1 MMIIREFT
9 KDDLPDLISIWN
21 EIVEEGN
28 AFPQEESLT
37 LKTGFA
43 FFNSQ
48 SHVGVAFDGE
58 ILGLYILH
66 PNNVGRCS
74 HIANA
79 SYAVSSKA
87 RGKHIGQKLVLDSME
102 KAKEL
107 DFIILQFN
115 AVVEDNFSASHL
127 YEKLGF
133 KQLGVIPKGF
143 RLDNDEFV
151 NICPYYIEL

>member
-9 KDDLPDLISIWN
+9 KDDLSELSSIWN

-37 LKTGFA
+37 LKIGLD

-48 SHVGVAFDGE
+48 CHVGVAFDGE

-87 RGKHIGQKLVLDSME
+87 RGKHIGQKLVFYSIE

>member
-1 MMIIREFT
+1 MIIREFT

-37 LKTGFA
+37 LKIGLD

-87 RGKHIGQKLVLDSME
+87 RGKHIGQKLVFYSIE

>member
-1 MMIIREFT
+1 MIIREFT
-9 KDDLPDLISIWN
+9 KDDLPEMISIWN
-21 EIVEEGN
+21 EIVKKGN

-87 RGKHIGQKLVLDSME
+87 RGKHIGQKLVLDSIE

-115 AVVEDNFSASHL
+115 AVVEDNLSARHL

-143 RLDNDEFV
+143 RLDNDELV

>member
-1 MMIIREFT
+1 MMIIREFI
-9 KDDLPDLISIWN
+9 KDDLPEMISIWN

-28 AFPQEESLT
+28 AFPQAESLT
-37 LKTGFA
+37 LKTGLD

-48 SHVGVAFDGE
+48 SHVGVAVDGE

-66 PNNVGRCS
+66 PYNVGRCS
-74 HIANA
+74 HIDNA

-87 RGKHIGQKLVLDSME
+87 RGKHIGQKLVLDSIE

-107 DFIILQFN
+107 DFLILQFN
-115 AVVEDNFSASHL
+115 AVVEDNLSARHL

>member
-1 MMIIREFT
+1 MIIREFT

-37 LKTGFA
+37 LKTGLD

-48 SHVGVAFDGE
+48 IHVGVAFDGE

-87 RGKHIGQKLVLDSME
+87 RGKHIGQKLVFYSIE

>member
-9 KDDLPDLISIWN
+9 KDDLPEMISIWN

-87 RGKHIGQKLVLDSME
+87 RGKHIGQKLVLDSIE

-107 DFIILQFN
+107 DFLILQFN
-115 AVVEDNFSASHL
+115 AVVEDNFSARHL

-143 RLDNDEFV
+143 RLDNDELV

>member
-9 KDDLPDLISIWN
+9 KDDLPEMISIWN

-87 RGKHIGQKLVLDSME
+87 RGKHIGQKLVSDLL
-102 KAKEL
+102 KK
-107 DFIILQFN
+107 QK
-115 AVVEDNFSASHL
+115 
-127 YEKLGF
+127 KLIF
-133 KQLGVIPKGF
+133 
-143 RLDNDEFV
+143 
-151 NICPYYIEL
+151 

>member
-1 MMIIREFT
+1 MIIGEFT
-9 KDDLPDLISIWN
+9 MDDLPEMISIWN

-28 AFPQEESLT
+28 AFPQEEVLT
-37 LKTGFA
+37 LKTGLD

-87 RGKHIGQKLVLDSME
+87 RGKHIGQNWFWIRLK
-102 KAKEL
+102 
-107 DFIILQFN
+107 
-115 AVVEDNFSASHL
+115 
-127 YEKLGF
+127 
-133 KQLGVIPKGF
+133 KQKNLIF
-143 RLDNDEFV
+143 
-151 NICPYYIEL
+151 

>member
-1 MMIIREFT
+1 MMIIRGFT
-9 KDDLPDLISIWN
+9 KDDLPEMISIWN

-28 AFPQEESLT
+28 AFPQEEALT

-107 DFIILQFN
+107 DFLILQFN
-115 AVVEDNFSASHL
+115 AVVEDNFSARHL

-143 RLDNDEFV
+143 RLDNDEFA

>member
-1 MMIIREFT
+1 MIIREFT
-9 KDDLPDLISIWN
+9 MDDLPEMISIWN

-28 AFPQEESLT
+28 AFPQEEALT
-37 LKTGFA
+37 LKTGLD

-87 RGKHIGQKLVLDSME
+87 RGNTLVKNWFWIRLKKQKNLI
-102 KAKEL
+102 
-107 DFIILQFN
+107 F
-115 AVVEDNFSASHL
+115 
-127 YEKLGF
+127 
-133 KQLGVIPKGF
+133 
-143 RLDNDEFV
+143 
-151 NICPYYIEL
+151 

>member
-1 MMIIREFT
+1 MMIIRGFT
-9 KDDLPDLISIWN
+9 KDDLPEMISIWN

-107 DFIILQFN
+107 DFLILQFN
-115 AVVEDNFSASHL
+115 AVVEDNFSARHL

-133 KQLGVIPKGF
+133 KKLGVIPKGF
-143 RLDNDEFV
+143 RLDNNEFA

>member
-28 AFPQEESLT
+28 AFPQEEALT

-87 RGKHIGQKLVLDSME
+87 RGKHIGQKLVLDSIE

-107 DFIILQFN
+107 DFLILQFN
-115 AVVEDNFSASHL
+115 AVVEDNLSARHL

>member
-28 AFPQEESLT
+28 AFPKEESLT
-37 LKTGFA
+37 LKTGLD

-87 RGKHIGQKLVLDSME
+87 RGKHIGQKLVLDSIE

-107 DFIILQFN
+107 DFIILHFN

>member
-1 MMIIREFT
+1 MMIIRGFT
-9 KDDLPDLISIWN
+9 KEDLPEMISIWN
-21 EIVEEGN
+21 EIVKKGN

-107 DFIILQFN
+107 DFLILQFN
-115 AVVEDNFSASHL
+115 AVVEDNFSARHL

-143 RLDNDEFV
+143 RLDNDELV

>member
-37 LKTGFA
+37 LKIGLD

-87 RGKHIGQKLVLDSME
+87 RGKHIGQKLVLDSIE

-143 RLDNDEFV
+143 RLDNDEFI